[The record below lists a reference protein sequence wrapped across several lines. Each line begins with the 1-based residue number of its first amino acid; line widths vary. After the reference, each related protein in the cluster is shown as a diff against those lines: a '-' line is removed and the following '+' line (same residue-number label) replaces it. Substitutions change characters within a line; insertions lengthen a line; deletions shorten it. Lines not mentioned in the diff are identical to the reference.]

1 MLGDIE
7 AVQQRAVMVEI
18 EEMIQS
24 TPDHADIRNALLSL
38 DFVPEQDDA
47 DVAIWV
53 HPGLRIFVLLQMNTG
68 GGYAGYKVGT
78 YEDLERRGLEFSG
91 YNAR

>member
-1 MLGDIE
+1 MLDDIE
-7 AVQQRAVMVEI
+7 AVQQRAVMGEI

-24 TPDHADIRNALLSL
+24 TPDHADIREALLSL

-53 HPGLRIFVLLQMNTG
+53 HPGLRIFVLLQMNIG
-68 GGYAGYKVGT
+68 GGYSGYKVAA
-78 YEDLERRGLEFSG
+78 YDDLEERGGEFAG